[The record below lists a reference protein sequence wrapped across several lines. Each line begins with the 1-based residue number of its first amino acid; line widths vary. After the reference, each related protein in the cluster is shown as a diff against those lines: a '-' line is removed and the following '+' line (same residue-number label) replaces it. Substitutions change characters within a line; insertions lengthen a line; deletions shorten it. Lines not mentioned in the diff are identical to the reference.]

1 MKWAIKLDDQFS
13 FETNEIGDVRTDR
26 HLTFEFVP
34 VELAIARETP
44 EYFLGL
50 NGFGAHGAGTLAVG
64 CEFCAIFFGDIF
76 DHQFDLLLPLPVRG
90 RGVG

>member
-34 VELAIARETP
+34 VELAIARKIP
-44 EYFLGL
+44 ENFLGL
-50 NGFGAHGAGTLAVG
+50 YGFGAHNLGAFAVRVKLLAM
-64 CEFCAIFFGDIF
+64 FFGGFF
-76 DHQFDLLLPLPVRG
+76 DHSLKSLPLPLRG
-90 RGVG
+90 RGSG